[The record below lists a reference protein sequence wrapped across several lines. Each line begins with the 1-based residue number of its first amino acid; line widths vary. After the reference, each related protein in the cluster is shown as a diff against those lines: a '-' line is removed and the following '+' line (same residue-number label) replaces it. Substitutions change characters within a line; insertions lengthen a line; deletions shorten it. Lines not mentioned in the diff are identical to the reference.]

1 MINQADD
8 LTSGAIGVISHPLT
22 VQVINQGPGIWG
34 NVATGLI
41 TAGAAIAAV
50 MLTHRFTLKRE
61 KQASEEKRVREHH
74 FIATE
79 LILMLERYAEQCA
92 RVANDDGKPNRER
105 QHEYEPVTA
114 LPELN
119 LSAITG
125 DWRVLKPLHMFRI
138 RELPLLQDEADRAIE
153 AEWEN
158 FDPPYHTPYFKERQ
172 YQYAR
177 MGLRSVI
184 LAVRL
189 RREAALPV
197 TRLADHAWSAVPL
210 MRSVWR
216 RERKWRAAE
225 AIRISEWQDPVLQV
239 NHGRG
244 ETHL

>member
-1 MINQADD
+1 MQAEEIIN
-8 LTSGAIGVISHPLT
+8 GVAHPVT
-22 VQVINQGPGIWG
+22 VQVINQGPGVRG

-61 KQASEEKRVREHH
+61 KQASEEKRVHEHH

-79 LILMLERYAEQCA
+79 LIFMLERYAEQCA
-92 RVANDDGKPNRER
+92 RVATDDGKPNRER
-105 QHEYEPVTA
+105 QHECEPVTA

-119 LSAITG
+119 LSAITS

-138 RELPLLQDEADRAIE
+138 RELPVLHDEAGRAIE

-158 FDPPYHTPYFKERQ
+158 FDPPLHTPYFKERQ

-177 MGLRSVI
+177 MGIRAVI

-210 MRSVWR
+210 MRSVCR

-225 AIRISEWQDPVLQV
+225 AIRIREWQDPVFQV

>member
-1 MINQADD
+1 MIQADNI
-8 LTSGAIGVISHPLT
+8 SNGVAGAVSHPLT
-22 VQVINQGPGIWG
+22 VQIINQGPGIWG

-50 MLTHRFTLKRE
+50 MLTHRYTLKRE
-61 KQASEEKRVREHH
+61 KQAAQDKRQQELH

-79 LILMLERYAEQCA
+79 LIFMLERYAEQCA
-92 RVANDDGKPNRER
+92 RVATDDGKPNRER
-105 QHEYEPVTA
+105 QQEYEPVTA

-125 DWRVLKPLHMFRI
+125 DWRVLEPLHMFRI
-138 RELPLLQDEADRAIE
+138 RELPVLQDEADRAIE

-189 RREAALPV
+189 RREAALPI

-225 AIRISEWQDPVLQV
+225 AIRIREWQDPELQV

>member
-1 MINQADD
+1 MLTEEIIND
-8 LTSGAIGVISHPLT
+8 LAHPVT

-79 LILMLERYAEQCA
+79 LIFMLERYAELCA
-92 RVANDDGKPNRER
+92 RVATDDGKPNRER

-125 DWRVLKPLHMFRI
+125 DWRVLEPLHMFRI
-138 RELPLLQDEADRAIE
+138 RELPVLQDEADRAIE

-158 FDPPYHTPYFKERQ
+158 FDPPLHTPYFKERQ

-177 MGLRSVI
+177 MGIRAVI
-184 LAVRL
+184 LAMRL
-189 RREAALPV
+189 RKEAALPS

-225 AIRISEWQDPVLQV
+225 AIRIREWQDPVLQV